1 MQFCLP
7 AQWSACW
14 TISLQVHTNRHDA
27 SRNFRDIR
35 KFREVEFCLMTEDSH
50 EKIKEKAIP
59 KFRKEMTLTEI
70 QVKLLHVPSSI
81 V

>member
-1 MQFCLP
+1 
-7 AQWSACW
+7 
-14 TISLQVHTNRHDA
+14 
-27 SRNFRDIR
+27 
-35 KFREVEFCLMTEDSH
+35 MTEDSH

>member
-1 MQFCLP
+1 
-7 AQWSACW
+7 
-14 TISLQVHTNRHDA
+14 
-27 SRNFRDIR
+27 
-35 KFREVEFCLMTEDSH
+35 MTEDSQ
-50 EKIKEKAIP
+50 EKNKEKAIL